1 MEEKGLKITLAV
13 IQSFLVI
20 ILAYLLS
27 FVRET
32 EIVNTSVII
41 LFILHFVVFNIS
53 DYERDFFKRGYLAE
67 FISIIKYIVFFAL
80 AISISNFF
88 LEDRFG
94 ISRRGMIY
102 F

>member
-32 EIVNTSVII
+32 EIANTSVII

-53 DYERDFFKRGYLAE
+53 DYGM
-67 FISIIKYIVFFAL
+67 I
-80 AISISNFF
+80 F
-88 LEDRFG
+88 LEGVIWLSF
-94 ISRRGMIY
+94 SAL
-102 F
+102 

>member
-20 ILAYLLS
+20 VLAYLLS

-41 LFILHFVVFNIS
+41 LFILHFVVTLVIMSVIFLKGVIYLSLSALQNIS
-53 DYERDFFKRGYLAE
+53 FSL
-67 FISIIKYIVFFAL
+67 L
-80 AISISNFF
+80 
-88 LEDRFG
+88 
-94 ISRRGMIY
+94 
-102 F
+102 

>member
-20 ILAYLLS
+20 VLAYLLS

-53 DYERDFFKRGYLAE
+53 DYERDFLKGVIWLSLSALQN
-67 FISIIKYIVFFAL
+67 ISFSL
-80 AISISNFF
+80 
-88 LEDRFG
+88 L
-94 ISRRGMIY
+94 
-102 F
+102 